1 MNADYPQ
8 IVADDGLAIGEE
20 KAEYAAYPHAKLTRR
35 VISAAFEV
43 HRVLGRGFL
52 ESVYQNALLNELQ
65 SRDIKVQAQAPMPVF
80 YKNKIVGTYFADI
93 LVEDVVICEIKAVE
107 AIVDPHPAQPLNY
120 LKATSLE
127 VGLLLNF
134 GAKSVQIKRMV
145 KTRDQ
150 NPKE

>member
-1 MNADYPQ
+1 M
-8 IVADDGLAIGEE
+8 
-20 KAEYAAYPHAKLTRR
+20 KAQP
-35 VISAAFEV
+35 
-43 HRVLGRGFL
+43 
-52 ESVYQNALLNELQ
+52 
-65 SRDIKVQAQAPMPVF
+65 QAPMSVL
-80 YKNKIVGTYFADI
+80 YKSQVVGTYFADI
-93 LVEDVVICEIKAVE
+93 LVEGVVICEIKAVE
-107 AIVDPHPAQPLNY
+107 AIVDPHLAQLLNY